1 MNFEYSP
8 YILPL
13 IIAVLISAFVAVYAW
28 NRRSANG
35 APALLFLSLAMVEW
49 IVAYA
54 LEIAGVDLSTKL
66 IWGKIQYFGIAFSPY
81 AWLIFSINYSAPSRV
96 LTRRTLLFLAAVP
109 AITVLLALTTEW
121 HGLIWQEFHLNR
133 QGDFSAL
140 GVTHGAWFWIHFA
153 YSYIILLI
161 GTVLLVQTLIRNQ
174 SLYRSQAYA
183 LLIAVLAP
191 WLGNALYL
199 TGNSPIPYLDLTPFA
214 FTISVAALAW
224 AVFGFHLIDI
234 TPLAR
239 DLVVEGIRDGMIVID
254 MRGYVVDINRAASE
268 MIGFPAIQSVGQ
280 LAVDVL
286 RPWAHIVEKFRN
298 VTDAADEITVGEGVS
313 QRRYEVRLS
322 ALRDHQNQLIGR
334 VVMLRLMDDTFAS
347 QTGYAVKE
355 PRSDSPSKQPT
366 QPIRPQQK
374 RFLGWL
380 IDFFVTPVRADLPI
394 PGDVSPGWYQ
404 ARERSFTIIIRIS
417 ALVGTLAY
425 ILTTPFMRSTALTN
439 VNVAYAAIIGL
450 LWFLGLSRKVNF
462 RYRAVMFLFLVYV
475 LGFVE
480 TLNFGFSVESYIFF
494 MTLIVTSVLLTGR
507 AGGWTAGF
515 FSIATLGTIG
525 FLIGKA
531 NFIPFNLTADTIAP
545 RTFQM
550 GMTSLFVFTASS
562 MAIST
567 AIVILME
574 SLNRAWQM
582 ESQALTLLQQERDL
596 LERRVE
602 ERTSDLADARDSAVR
617 GNMELRKYY
626 RVLEQSGNSVV
637 ITDLD
642 GNIEY
647 ANPKFEE
654 VSGYA
659 LEEVLGKNPRFMKSG
674 RQKPEFYE
682 KMWSVISSGH
692 VWNGVFY
699 NKRKDGSLYWESAT
713 IAPVLDQNNQV
724 VNYVA
729 VKEDITSRR
738 DVETQ
743 LRKLSRAVEQSG
755 NTVIIMD
762 RNGLIEYVNPK
773 FTEVTGYSPD
783 EALGKSP
790 ANLMQ
795 GVESAPDFRQDEW
808 WLTVNAGRI
817 WQGEFCNHRK
827 DGSVFWESASIAP
840 VQSRDGEI
848 TNFIEIKQD
857 VTEQKILQE
866 QLQKQNDYLSIL
878 HQVTLDLLNRRDLS
892 DLLNTI
898 VNHSAILLDAPFSEL
913 MLEENGFLVVE
924 AFTDNQPGLRGDRVT
939 REQAKLSWQAFDTHQ
954 PVVLEDYS
962 VWADK
967 REIYDP
973 HSLHATAE
981 FPVMVGERCL
991 GILALGR
998 SQPDYRFT
1006 AEQIET
1012 GILFARLV
1020 ALVLDNADLYESA
1033 VREIAERKQVEE
1045 MLFNQNQYLSVLHKT
1060 TLDLLQSRDVASLL
1074 NMVATRAAE
1083 LVGAAHG
1090 YIFLSEG
1097 DELVLQAATSQFTSN
1112 IGIRERK
1119 PGTGVLKVVWQTM
1132 RPFMIE
1138 NYSEWEGRDPAYL
1151 KWDIY
1156 ALAGIPIV
1164 GRDGPLGVL
1173 QVIHPQDTPRKF
1185 TPQEM
1190 EVFAQFASLV
1200 SLVLDNAQLDDQV
1213 HKELAER
1220 KRTEVLLLESETRFR
1235 QIVEN
1240 ASDIIYRA
1248 DTNGN
1253 FTYVNPAAL
1262 RMMGYTS
1269 EQDVLG
1275 KNYLDLTTPEFR
1287 HKLKRV
1293 YDHQY
1298 VSKTQ
1303 GTYYEFP
1310 AVTMDGDV
1318 VWVGQNVQLIMDGD
1332 RVIGF
1337 QAVARNITQLK
1348 QAQEALAL
1356 SRDQALE
1363 ASRFKSQ
1370 LVSRVSHELRTPLG
1384 GILGY
1389 AELLQYE
1396 AFGPLNEKQI
1406 SALSNIVES
1415 THFLTHTVN
1424 DLLDQAQIESKSI
1437 NLHNNYF
1444 SPSALLDKIKT
1455 TMTVLAGKKGLAFR
1469 TEISPDLPGELYA
1482 DENRLQQVIINLAG
1496 NAIKF
1501 TKQGEVSVSVASPM
1515 PAYWTIEVRDTGVG
1529 IPEDE
1534 QQNVFE
1540 PFRQVS
1546 NSITR
1551 ENRGSGLG
1559 LAIVKQ
1565 LVELMGGQISL
1576 QSEVGMGS
1584 VFTVTLPLINAPG
1597 E

>member
-1 MNFEYSP
+1 MNLEYSP

-35 APALLFLSLAMVEW
+35 APALLFLSLAIAEW

-54 LEIAGVDLSTKL
+54 MEVAGVGLSSKL

-81 AWLIFSINYSAPSRV
+81 AWLIFSINYSTPSRI
-96 LTRRTLLFLAAVP
+96 LSRRTLLFLAAVP

-121 HGLIWQEFHLNR
+121 HGLIWQEFHLDR

-140 GVTHGAWFWIHFA
+140 GVTHGIWFWIHFA

-161 GTVLLVQTLIRNQ
+161 GTVLLVRTLLRNH

-286 RPWAHIVEKFRN
+286 RPWSHLVERFRN
-298 VTDAADEITVGEGVS
+298 VTDAADEIIVGEGVS

-322 ALRDHQNQLIGR
+322 ALRDRQDQLIGR
-334 VVMLRLMDDTFAS
+334 VVMLRLMDDKFLS
-347 QTGYAVKE
+347 QTGAAVKE
-355 PRSDSPSKQPT
+355 PLPRSSSKQST
-366 QPIRPQQK
+366 QPIRPRQK

-394 PGDVSPGWYQ
+394 PDDINPGWYQ

-425 ILTTPFMRSTALTN
+425 ILTSPFMRSTALTN
-439 VNVAYAAIIGL
+439 VNVAYGVIIGL

-462 RYRAVMFLFLVYV
+462 RYRAAIFLFLVYV

-480 TLNFGFSVESYIFF
+480 TLNFGFSVESFIFY
-494 MTLIVTSVLLTGR
+494 MTLIITSVLLTGR
-507 AGGWTAGF
+507 TGGWLAGF
-515 FSIATLGTIG
+515 FSIATLGVMG
-525 FLIGKA
+525 FLIGRA
-531 NFIPFNLTADTIAP
+531 NFIPFNLTAETLAP

-550 GMTSLFVFTASS
+550 GVTSLFVFAASA
-562 MAIST
+562 MALSI
-567 AIVILME
+567 AAVILME

-582 ESQALTLLQQERDL
+582 ESQALTLLQRERDL

-602 ERTSDLADARDSAVR
+602 ERTSDLAEARDSAVR

-659 LEEVLGKNPRFMKSG
+659 LEEVIGRNPRILKSG
-674 RQKPEFYE
+674 RQKHEFYE
-682 KMWSVISSGH
+682 KMWGTISSGH
-692 VWNGVFY
+692 VWNGVFH
-699 NKRKDGSLYWESAT
+699 NKRKDGALYWESAT
-713 IAPVLDQNNQV
+713 IAPVLDQDNQV

-729 VKEDITSRR
+729 IKEDITSRR
-738 DVETQ
+738 EAESQ

-762 RNGLIEYVNPK
+762 RSGVIEYVNPK
-773 FTEVTGYSPD
+773 FTEVTGYTPE
-783 EALGKSP
+783 EAIGKSP
-790 ANLMQ
+790 AALMQ
-795 GVESAPDFRQDEW
+795 GVEIPPDFTQDEW
-808 WLTVNAGRI
+808 WLTVNDGHI

-827 DGSVFWESASIAP
+827 DGSIFWESASIAP

-857 VTEQKILQE
+857 VTEQKVLQE

-878 HQVTLDLLNRRDLS
+878 HQVTLDLLNRRDLD
-892 DLLNTI
+892 DLLKTI
-898 VNHSAILLDAPFSEL
+898 VNHSAVLLDAPYSEL
-913 MLEENGFLVVE
+913 MLLDGDDLLVR
-924 AFTDNQPGLRGDRVT
+924 AATDNQPEVLGERVN
-939 REQAKLSWQAFDTHQ
+939 RHQAVLSWKAFDTLQ
-954 PVVLEDYS
+954 PVLLDDYS
-962 VWADK
+962 AWPGRRDAYN
-967 REIYDP
+967 EF
-973 HSLHATAE
+973 SLHAVAD
-981 FPVMVGERCL
+981 FPVVVGDRCL

-998 SQPDYRFT
+998 SMAEYPFT
-1006 AEQIET
+1006 PEQTQT

-1020 ALVLDNADLYESA
+1020 ALVLDNVNLYDSA
-1033 VREIAERKQVEE
+1033 VQEISERERAQISLQRSHLQQQVINSLLKIRLENRSMDEVLDAILNEILSIDWLTITPKGGIFLFNEQTNMLDLRAHRNLSSHLQALCSKVALGQCLCGRAALSRQIQFADCLDDRHEIRYDGIEEHGHYNIPIAQGESVLGVIVLYLPHGYQKSEDDLIFLRSVAGAVAGILRRKQ
-1045 MLFNQNQYLSVLHKT
+1045 
-1060 TLDLLQSRDVASLL
+1060 
-1074 NMVATRAAE
+1074 AE
-1083 LVGAAHG
+1083 L
-1090 YIFLSEG
+1090 
-1097 DELVLQAATSQFTSN
+1097 
-1112 IGIRERK
+1112 
-1119 PGTGVLKVVWQTM
+1119 
-1132 RPFMIE
+1132 
-1138 NYSEWEGRDPAYL
+1138 
-1151 KWDIY
+1151 
-1156 ALAGIPIV
+1156 
-1164 GRDGPLGVL
+1164 
-1173 QVIHPQDTPRKF
+1173 
-1185 TPQEM
+1185 
-1190 EVFAQFASLV
+1190 
-1200 SLVLDNAQLDDQV
+1200 
-1213 HKELAER
+1213 
-1220 KRTEVLLLESETRFR
+1220 LLLESEIRFR

-1240 ASDIIYRA
+1240 ASDIIYR
-1248 DTNGN
+1248 TNMAGN
-1253 FTYVNPAAL
+1253 FTYANPSAL
-1262 RMMGYTS
+1262 RLMGFVS
-1269 EQDVLG
+1269 ERDVVG

-1287 HKLKRV
+1287 QKLRRV

-1298 VSKTQ
+1298 LSKTQ
-1303 GTYYEFP
+1303 STYYEFP
-1310 AVTMDGDV
+1310 AVTMDGDI
-1318 VWVGQNVQLIMDGD
+1318 VWVGQNVQLIMEDD
-1332 RVIGF
+1332 QIIGF

-1348 QAQEALAL
+1348 QAQEALSL

-1406 SALSNIVES
+1406 SALANIVES

-1424 DLLDQAQIESKSI
+1424 DLLDQAQIESQSI
-1437 NLHNNYF
+1437 NLHNAYF
-1444 SPSALLDKIKT
+1444 NPSALLDKINT
-1455 TMTVLAGKKGLAFR
+1455 TMTVLAEKKGLTFR
-1469 TEISPDLPGELYA
+1469 TEIFPDLPGELYA

-1501 TKQGEVSVSVASPM
+1501 TKQGGVSVSIAAPM
-1515 PAYWTIEVRDTGVG
+1515 PAYWSVEVCDTGVG

-1534 QQNVFE
+1534 QKNIFE

-1576 QSEVGMGS
+1576 QSEMGVGS
-1584 VFTVTLPLINAPG
+1584 TFTITLPLINAPG